1 MRANENIPTWR
12 FLGLL
17 SSARCSLK
25 NFQPLSLIAK
35 RWSFGNSDDCI
46 RNFLLR
52 NENIMSLIFFV
63 FLLSTAAVSSFH
75 ISPKASSSF
84 SNSHLF
90 AIREERENQDVVV
103 DRLIHR
109 RNFFQ
114 SATSISVGLALVTP
128 SRANAEKAFAPGG
141 TLVDYEVG
149 VQVGNIQASKS
160 RKVDNSNVIFNQ
172 DYYFKF
178 GTAPQWIDEGNTEFP
193 KTMPFTPSQQRYETV
208 KKYGERVQRGVD
220 RIASLGESIKNGDYN
235 SILDGSAPEYYIRPM
250 GLMANGFLASE
261 NTGTTNELLLARWYI
276 NEISLDID
284 DIKNASSKEEATSAY
299 QATIKAVNSY
309 LCLLNRVITPKVGDK
324 LQLLETV

>member
-1 MRANENIPTWR
+1 
-12 FLGLL
+12 
-17 SSARCSLK
+17 
-25 NFQPLSLIAK
+25 
-35 RWSFGNSDDCI
+35 
-46 RNFLLR
+46 
-52 NENIMSLIFFV
+52 MSLIFFV
-63 FLLSTAAVSSFH
+63 FLLSTTAVSSFH

-103 DRLIHR
+103 DRLIQR

-114 SATSISVGLALVTP
+114 SAASISVGLALVAP

>member
-1 MRANENIPTWR
+1 M
-12 FLGLL
+12 
-17 SSARCSLK
+17 
-25 NFQPLSLIAK
+25 
-35 RWSFGNSDDCI
+35 
-46 RNFLLR
+46 
-52 NENIMSLIFFV
+52 
-63 FLLSTAAVSSFH
+63 STAAVCSFH
-75 ISPKASSSF
+75 IIPKASSSF

-103 DRLIHR
+103 DRLIQR
-109 RNFFQ
+109 RHFFQ
-114 SATSISVGLALVTP
+114 SAASISLGLALVAP

-220 RIASLGESIKNGDYN
+220 RIASLGESIKNGDYK